1 MTKKPETALKLKRQQ
16 LGQKH
21 ARRMELFFI
30 QENARLIDTYF
41 IEKFNESIAG
51 LTFSEQGIS
60 YAIVALGGYGRS
72 EQCVFSDVDVML
84 LFDENIHEN
93 TEELIRE
100 IIYPLWD
107 IGLDVGHATRTVDEC
122 LELIDTDLEI
132 LTSLLD
138 ARFVC
143 GDVRIFNR
151 LETSLKI
158 AVQGAQTR
166 YVNQI
171 KERCFE
177 RHNNFGDSSDLLEP
191 NLKNGLGGLRDYH
204 SMLWLG
210 KIRFAIDGPDD
221 LETMGFFSANEYDA
235 YKDALAFIWFVRNHL
250 HILSKRKCDQLYFE
264 FQEAIA
270 QALKFKKRRGQK
282 PVERFIGV
290 LHEKME
296 LVKQH
301 HLQFLSELG
310 REKTFFINKNMFKR
324 SRIQGL
330 MVSKSMLNFT
340 SEEAVIQ
347 SPELMMKIFL
357 ESARLKMPL
366 CSSAR
371 RTIAEYGY
379 LVDNF
384 RYSGKIRQMFE
395 RLMYSVGDDFN
406 ILYDLLNTGFL
417 VQYIPEFDKIV
428 NRIQYNQYHI
438 YPVDRHSI
446 HVLQAVR
453 AFSSPNGMEKNPLHA
468 NLYAEITNKKILHW
482 AALFHDI
489 GKGAIGSE
497 HSISGA
503 KIARKILSKRGL
515 YEKNIRAVS
524 FLIENHLFLINIAK
538 RRDIDDEE
546 TAVLCARRIKDAD
559 RLKMLYLLTVSDS
572 ISTGPNAW
580 NSWTASLLR
589 ALFFKVLEIL
599 ESGEIV
605 SKRKEKS
612 LEIKRKRI
620 LEDNAGGCY
629 SEKELE
635 RLLDRMS
642 PRYLVNNSEKKI
654 VQHLKLYKKIGDA
667 GFAMKVRKKKKSSS
681 RTAIICGRE
690 TGGYFSKIAGV
701 FTLNDYNILDA
712 QIYSWGN
719 RTALDVFTIQPFY
732 TDVGEDKKLKN
743 VEKDFRKVLDGD
755 IDLESALKGK
765 IENRSLKKKVKLSG
779 KHDKVKID
787 NSSSS
792 FFTIVEVFTY
802 DFPGLLFAVTNSL
815 FQHQID
821 IVYAKIGTHV
831 DQVVDTFYVRS
842 LNGGKIFS
850 EEILLEIETAILS
863 AISFFEPA
871 EDDIDG

>member
-1 MTKKPETALKLKRQQ
+1 MDL
-16 LGQKH
+16 
-21 ARRMELFFI
+21 LFMF
-30 QENARLIDTYF
+30 ENARLIDNYF
-41 IEKFNESIAG
+41 IEKFSESRAG
-51 LTFSEQGIS
+51 LSLSEQGIS
-60 YAIVALGGYGRS
+60 YTIVALGGYGRS
-72 EQCVFSDVDVML
+72 EQCVFSDVDVMF
-84 LFDENIHEN
+84 LFDEA
-93 TEELIRE
+93 TPDDAAELIRE

-107 IGLDVGHATRTVDEC
+107 IGLDVGHATRTVAEC
-122 LELIDTDLEI
+122 LELIEDDLEI
-132 LTSLLD
+132 LTSILD
-138 ARFVC
+138 SRFVC
-143 GDVRIFNR
+143 GDALIFNR
-151 LETSLKI
+151 LDESLKQS
-158 AVQGAQTR
+158 VQN
-166 YVNQI
+166 YEDLNVSLI
-171 KERCFE
+171 KEKCHA

-210 KIRFAIDGPDD
+210 KIRFVIEGPDD
-221 LETMGFFSANEYDA
+221 LETMGFFSASEYEA
-235 YKDALAFIWFVRNHL
+235 YRDALSFIWQVRNHL
-250 HILSKRKCDQLYFE
+250 HLLSKRKCDQLYFE

-270 QALKFKKRRGQK
+270 VSLKFKKRHGQK

-296 LVKQH
+296 LIKQN
-301 HLQFLSELG
+301 HLQFISELG
-310 REKTFFINKNMFKR
+310 RTKQFFINKNMFKR

-347 SPELMMKIFL
+347 SPELMMNIFL
-357 ESARLKMPL
+357 ESARLKMPI

-379 LVDNF
+379 LAENF
-384 RYSGKIRQMFE
+384 RYSAKSRQMFE
-395 RLMYSVGDDFN
+395 RLMYSVGEDFN

-417 VQYIPEFDKIV
+417 VHYIPEFDKIL

-453 AFSSPNGMEKNPLHA
+453 SFSSEKGMETNPLHA
-468 NLYAEITNKKILHW
+468 TLYAELLNKKVLHW

-489 GKGAIGSE
+489 GKGTFGGE
-497 HSISGA
+497 HSLSGA
-503 KIARKILSKRGL
+503 KIARRILSKRGL
-515 YEKNIRAVS
+515 YDKNIRGVS

-546 TAVLCARRIKDAD
+546 TAVLCARQIKDAD
-559 RLKMLYLLTVSDS
+559 RLKMLYLLTVADS

-589 ALFFKVLEIL
+589 DLFFKVLEIL

-612 LEIKRKRI
+612 LELKRKRI

-635 RLLDRMS
+635 TLLDRMS

-654 VQHLKLYKKIGDA
+654 VQHLKLYKKIGDT

-681 RTAIICGRE
+681 RTAIICGKE
-690 TGGYFSKIAGV
+690 TEGYFSKIAGV

-732 TDVGEDKKLKN
+732 DDVGEDTKFKN
-743 VEKDFRKVLDGD
+743 VEKDFQKVLRGE
-755 IDLESALKGK
+755 INLESALKTK
-765 IENRSLKKKVKLSG
+765 IRNRFHKKQVSLSG
-779 KHDKVKID
+779 KHDKIKID
-787 NSSSS
+787 NTSSS
-792 FFTIVEVFTY
+792 FFTIIEVYTC
-802 DFPGLLFAVTNSL
+802 DFSGLLFAITNSL
-815 FQHQID
+815 FQQKID
-821 IVYAKIGTHV
+821 IVYAKIGEHV

-842 LNGGKIFS
+842 VNGGKIFS
-850 EEILLEIETAILS
+850 DEVLQEIETVVLRAIDQFTL
-863 AISFFEPA
+863 A
-871 EDDIDG
+871 E